1 MLFEKWSLSS
11 LGILDKIDQPML
23 LINGKKDHLAPIG
36 NIYFMLENGP
46 PHGREARIYPDA
58 GHCAFKYQ
66 DHWAAASFEWLSK
79 KLS

>member
-11 LGILDKIDQPML
+11 LGILDKINQPML
-23 LINGKKDHLAPIG
+23 LINGKRSSFYIG

-66 DHWAAASFEWLSK
+66 DHWAAASFEWLSE